1 MGGRPLLPLMMLD
14 ESMAVVAS
22 GGAVPQGRGQ
32 HGDQF
37 REMRPTPPPSTTAA
51 ASSMARDHAATS
63 QQQQKQ
69 QHHHQ
74 QQQQRHFKQ
83 ATEAAAWRALSLAGV
98 ALGLVGTILGA
109 VALVVASH
117 HD

>member
-1 MGGRPLLPLMMLD
+1 MMLD

-22 GGAVPQGRGQ
+22 GGAVPLGRGQ

-37 REMRPTPPPSTTAA
+37 REMLPRSPPSTPAA

-63 QQQQKQ
+63 SSSSS
-69 QHHHQ
+69 Q
-74 QQQQRHFKQ
+74 QQQQQPEQ
-83 ATEAAAWRALSLAGV
+83 AREAAAAVGTGVGMGAWRAISLAGV

-109 VALVVASH
+109 VALAVASH